1 MAPLIWESAEMA
13 QDFDPSSAKP
23 VESKALAFDPSTAKA
38 LSPRS
43 LGAVANDTVIEV
55 ANAAAGGV
63 SSVANFIQPGNAVS
77 KWIDKNIVESGEAK
91 QSDAVKA
98 EKQKFRTDLDD
109 AKSVGDEL
117 AAVGKYVVNNPL
129 LTVAQAAGSFVG
141 PGAAVKG
148 AGALARGV
156 GAGASAAT
164 KAGRAGG
171 VAAGAAMAGGDAAG
185 TAHEL
190 SSNAGATDEQ
200 AVAAG
205 REASVIPA
213 IVGGLGGAFGAE
225 KLLAG
230 AKGFA
235 GGAAARA
242 LKTGA
247 SEALQEGIEEGVTQY
262 EGQRA
267 AMPYDSTIDP
277 MKGVAGA
284 AAMGA
289 VMGAGT
295 GGVVGALE
303 GGHYTDLPKPTTDA
317 TFDVSNPRA
326 GFMDGI
332 EASPRFDYLA
342 DVQNAIRGGTEF
354 STQQT
359 VDTVRSAMEDAWL
372 AQNVGDSASAQVDA
386 GVAGMQAAEAVGQQL
401 QTEFDQAGEGASIA
415 AVDAR
420 LRTTRIL
427 EGLQK
432 ILDSGV
438 DNSQQV
444 SARLNES
451 LARINEVPLQPE
463 EVARVRRMTD
473 SFMGF
478 KGVGQTAPLPTTA
491 PKYVDENADNGAME
505 ALIPERKSKSMG

>member
-109 AKSVGDEL
+109 AKGFGDEL
-117 AAVGKYVVNNPL
+117 TAGGKYVVNNPM

-164 KAGRAGG
+164 KAGRAGS

-190 SSNAGATDEQ
+190 SSKAGATDEQ

-317 TFDVSNPRA
+317 TADVSNPRA

-332 EASPRFDYLA
+332 EASPRVDYLA
-342 DVQNAIRGGTEF
+342 DVQNAIRGDTEF

-359 VDTVRSAMEDAWL
+359 VDTVRSAMED
-372 AQNVGDSASAQVDA
+372 
-386 GVAGMQAAEAVGQQL
+386 
-401 QTEFDQAGEGASIA
+401 
-415 AVDAR
+415 
-420 LRTTRIL
+420 
-427 EGLQK
+427 
-432 ILDSGV
+432 
-438 DNSQQV
+438 
-444 SARLNES
+444 
-451 LARINEVPLQPE
+451 
-463 EVARVRRMTD
+463 
-473 SFMGF
+473 
-478 KGVGQTAPLPTTA
+478 
-491 PKYVDENADNGAME
+491 
-505 ALIPERKSKSMG
+505 